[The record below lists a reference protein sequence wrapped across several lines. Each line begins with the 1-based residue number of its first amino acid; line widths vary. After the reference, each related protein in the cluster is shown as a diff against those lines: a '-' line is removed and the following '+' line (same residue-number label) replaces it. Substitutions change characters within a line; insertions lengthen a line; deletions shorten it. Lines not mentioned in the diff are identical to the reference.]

1 VKYDVNDTEQMM
13 EIFGMAAGYTP
24 LRQSL
29 TWDRIIAGT
38 DAVKY
43 WDIRRNGMMRQYDAA
58 RNDPIERES
67 VMQSIR
73 KFNESLPPEARG
85 KVITSEALKKSMETR
100 ARARAAREA
109 GSSVRKS
116 DVPILRKVQELYPDA
131 NVTVR
136 RVPQP
141 R

>member
-1 VKYDVNDTEQMM
+1 
-13 EIFGMAAGYTP
+13 
-24 LRQSL
+24 
-29 TWDRIIAGT
+29 
-38 DAVKY
+38 
-43 WDIRRNGMMRQYDAA
+43 
-58 RNDPIERES
+58 
-67 VMQSIR
+67 MQSIR